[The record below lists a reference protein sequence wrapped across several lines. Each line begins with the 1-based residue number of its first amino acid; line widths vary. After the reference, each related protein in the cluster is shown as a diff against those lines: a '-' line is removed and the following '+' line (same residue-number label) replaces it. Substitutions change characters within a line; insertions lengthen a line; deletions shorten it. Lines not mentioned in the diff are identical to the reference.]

1 MVSSDFGIG
10 RLFILSMS
18 MNSTW
23 VDRGVNPAV
32 FIFCSFG
39 CENLHYMK
47 RECTSPQNTETHHP
61 GYTDI
66 CTYQGI
72 ILPLPLLLAPKL
84 IGPELKLKLGD

>member
-1 MVSSDFGIG
+1 MVSSDFGIE

-23 VDRGVNPAV
+23 VNHGVDPAV

-47 RECTSPQNTETHHP
+47 RECTSSQNTETLH
-61 GYTDI
+61 
-66 CTYQGI
+66 
-72 ILPLPLLLAPKL
+72 
-84 IGPELKLKLGD
+84 LG